1 MDDEEKQ
8 NFIKKLIISNY
19 NVIYYIFYKNQSN
32 KLIVILFEIIE
43 GFQILSF
50 SINRPV
56 NYFINNYFII

>member
-8 NFIKKLIISNY
+8 NFIKKLIFSNY

-56 NYFINNYFII
+56 NYFIYNFFII

>member
-1 MDDEEKQ
+1 MDDEENQ
-8 NFIKKLIISNY
+8 NFIKKLIFSNY

-56 NYFINNYFII
+56 DYFIYNYL

>member
-32 KLIVILFEIIE
+32 KLISFLFEIIE

-56 NYFINNYFII
+56 N

>member
-56 NYFINNYFII
+56 NYFIYNFFII

>member
-1 MDDEEKQ
+1 MDDEENQ
-8 NFIKKLIISNY
+8 NFIKKLIFSNY

-56 NYFINNYFII
+56 NYFINNYL

>member
-1 MDDEEKQ
+1 MDDEENQ
-8 NFIKKLIISNY
+8 NFIKKLIFSNY

-56 NYFINNYFII
+56 NYFINNIIII

>member
-8 NFIKKLIISNY
+8 NFIKKLIFSNY

-56 NYFINNYFII
+56 NYFINNYL

>member
-56 NYFINNYFII
+56 NYFINNYL

>member
-56 NYFINNYFII
+56 NYFINNIIII

>member
-8 NFIKKLIISNY
+8 NFIKKLIFSNY

-32 KLIVILFEIIE
+32 KLIAFLFEIIE

-56 NYFINNYFII
+56 NYFINNYL

>member
-1 MDDEEKQ
+1 MDDEENQ
-8 NFIKKLIISNY
+8 NFIKKLIFSNY

-56 NYFINNYFII
+56 NYFIYNYFII

>member
-8 NFIKKLIISNY
+8 NFIKKLIFSNY

-32 KLIVILFEIIE
+32 KLIAFLFEIIE

-56 NYFINNYFII
+56 NYYINNYFIL

>member
-56 NYFINNYFII
+56 NYFIYNYFII

>member
-1 MDDEEKQ
+1 MDDEENQ
-8 NFIKKLIISNY
+8 NFIKKLIFSNY
-19 NVIYYIFYKNQSN
+19 NVIYYIFNKNQSN

-56 NYFINNYFII
+56 NYFIYNFFII

>member
-1 MDDEEKQ
+1 MDDEENQ
-8 NFIKKLIISNY
+8 NFIKKLIFSNY

-56 NYFINNYFII
+56 NYFIYNYL

>member
-1 MDDEEKQ
+1 MDDEDKQ

-32 KLIVILFEIIE
+32 KLIAFLFEIIE

>member
-1 MDDEEKQ
+1 MDDEENQ
-8 NFIKKLIISNY
+8 NFIKKLIFSNY

-56 NYFINNYFII
+56 NYFIYNFFII

>member
-32 KLIVILFEIIE
+32 KLISFLFEIIE

-56 NYFINNYFII
+56 NYFINNYL